1 MNAEHILNAIGL
13 LDDGLIR
20 EAERYRRPRPRI
32 NYNTLFSLASC
43 LALVLVLGYGVT
55 HLELSG
61 GGNSAAP
68 MTPAGGDGASTPAA
82 SAPPADNA
90 PSGSCAGGEL
100 LPEEQGPVSD
110 EPEGPGVPGAP
121 EGEFCPAIMV
131 DGILYRSTGRAVPVE
146 PDPNAVK
153 TVSSYTGGTPE
164 TDGQTNFSQD
174 LNAQYAMIK
183 IGQEWKLVVLMESE
197 WVLFEPA
204 PAE

>member
-13 LDDGLIR
+13 LDDDLIR

-68 MTPAGGDGASTPAA
+68 MGTPAA

-90 PSGSCAGGEL
+90 PSGSCAGGNL
-100 LPEEQGPVSD
+100 LPEEQGSASN
-110 EPEGPGVPGAP
+110 EPEGPGAPGAL

-131 DGILYRSTGRAVPVE
+131 DGILYRSTGRAVPAE
-146 PDPNAVK
+146 PDPDAVK

-174 LNAQYAMIK
+174 LTAQYAMIK

-197 WVLFEPA
+197 WVLFEPVG
-204 PAE
+204 P